1 MSLHIHYSAED
12 DIVML
17 YTDERGE
24 GSYDVEG
31 HYWTRVILPSGG
43 GYKPVALEVMFVS
56 DLMPLETNGCYC
68 SETDTLVIGDDKSST
83 TLAEENG
90 DLTAYWLHEEDDPD
104 DLSLVAVTLRRASV
118 HLAPAIHAQTQPLDN
133 PSKRKLK
140 MQYDYIVVGGG
151 SAGCVMATRLSEMTD
166 KSVILLE
173 AGPDYPDF
181 EHLPEDLKQGNNT
194 WLSAYGPHSWDLRGR
209 ATPLQDEPMIIPR
222 GKAMGGSSSI
232 NGQVVFRGIPEDY
245 DLWAEWGNDEWKF
258 TDCLPF
264 FRKLENDWDYSGD
277 DFHGSEGPLPVRRP
291 KRQDWLPFNTAFYDA
306 CVRLGIPEHPDQNA
320 PDCYTAVSPRPMNN
334 IDGVRMSTSLTF
346 LSTAR
351 HRLNLTVRG
360 NIHARRVVLDGNR
373 AVGVEVESGGE
384 IFTVEGKEIVLCS
397 GTIGSA
403 QILLLSGIGPADHL
417 REMGIPVNHEL
428 PGVGMNFRDHPAA
441 YILFRG
447 EGEEPDTFA
456 PNIQVGLRWSADDS
470 PTKADFQITPTL
482 MTSEHRPSSISYD
495 GSGFHFGLSVGL
507 QNAVGFGRL
516 SLQSTDPAVQPD
528 LDYQLFSDP
537 YDRQRMRQAIR
548 KALEIAGESPFKEF
562 IVERLNPVDADLV
575 SDEALDNWILR
586 NAYTQHHI
594 AGTCKMGPASDP
606 MAVVSQHGQVHGIA
620 GLRVADASVMP
631 DVIRANTNATTI
643 MISERVSEF
652 IKAA

>member
-1 MSLHIHYSAED
+1 M
-12 DIVML
+12 
-17 YTDERGE
+17 
-24 GSYDVEG
+24 
-31 HYWTRVILPSGG
+31 
-43 GYKPVALEVMFVS
+43 K
-56 DLMPLETNGCYC
+56 
-68 SETDTLVIGDDKSST
+68 
-83 TLAEENG
+83 
-90 DLTAYWLHEEDDPD
+90 
-104 DLSLVAVTLRRASV
+104 
-118 HLAPAIHAQTQPLDN
+118 
-133 PSKRKLK
+133 
-140 MQYDYIVVGGG
+140 YDYIVVGGG
-151 SAGCVMATRLSEMTD
+151 SAGCVMATRLSEQTD

-181 EHLPEDLKQGNNT
+181 EHLPQDLKQGNNT

-245 DLWAEWGNDEWKF
+245 DIWAEWGNDEWKF

-264 FRKLENDWDYSGD
+264 FRKLENDRDFGGD

-291 KRQDWLPFNTAFYDA
+291 KREDWLPFNSAFYDA
-306 CVRLGIPEHPDQNA
+306 CVALGIPEHPDQNA

-360 NIHARRVVLDGNR
+360 NIHARRVLLDGSR

-384 IFTVEGKEIVLCS
+384 IFTVEGNEIILCS
-397 GTIGSA
+397 GTVGSA
-403 QILLLSGIGPADHL
+403 QLLLLSGIGPAQHL

-428 PGVGMNFRDHPAA
+428 PGVGLNFRDHPAA

-482 MTSEHRPSSISYD
+482 MTSEHRPASVSYD

-507 QNAVGFGRL
+507 QNAVSAGRL

-537 YDRQRMRQAIR
+537 YDRRRMRQAIR
-548 KALEIAGESPFKEF
+548 KALEIAAQSPFKEF
-562 IVERLNPVDADLV
+562 IVERLNPVDADLAN
-575 SDEALDNWILR
+575 DAALDNWILR

-594 AGTCKMGPASDP
+594 AGTCKMGPDSDP
-606 MAVVSQHGQVHGIA
+606 MAVVNQHGRVHGLQ

-643 MISERVSEF
+643 MISERVAEF
-652 IKAA
+652 IKAGI